1 MTERASGSIQLSG
14 VSKSYA
20 DGDEVQAVLDS
31 FDLDIDAGEHV
42 ALCGPSGSGK
52 STLLN
57 ILAGIVRPDTGS
69 VCLTVS
75 GDAGAARVQVEQLS
89 DSDAARFR
97 RRHIG
102 YVFQFF
108 NLVPTLTVAENVE
121 LPLKLNGRMDL
132 WPRCLERLRTLH
144 MHDRLHAFPGTLSG
158 GERQRVAIAR
168 ALAHEPDVILADEPT
183 GNLDAQN
190 SSLVADLLFGEAQTT
205 GTTLLVATHSADVA
219 ARAARRIDLA

>member
-1 MTERASGSIQLSG
+1 MTERAAGSIQLSN

-20 DGDEVQAVLDS
+20 DGAEVQTVLEH
-31 FDLDIDAGEHV
+31 FALDMDAGEHV

-52 STLLN
+52 STVLN
-57 ILAGIVRPDTGS
+57 ILAGIVRPDAGS
-69 VCLTVS
+69 VRLSVR
-75 GDAGAARVQVEQLS
+75 GEEGATGVQVERLS
-89 DSDAARFR
+89 DPESARFR

-108 NLVPTLTVAENVE
+108 NLVPTLTVSENVQ

-132 WPRCLERLRTLH
+132 WPRCQERLRVLR

-190 SSLVADLLFGEAQTT
+190 SALVADLLFGEAQTS

-219 ARAARRIDLA
+219 ARADRRIDLG